1 VVTFTAPRLFTLVG
15 VGAHLKTAGNS
26 VTTVDLYSNN
36 KSVSASAVSFQSGE
50 KGHKE
55 LADGINLRID
65 TGHEL
70 VIRIT
75 AAGSSAAGLKYHIRG
90 TI

>member
-1 VVTFTAPRLFTLVG
+1 
-15 VGAHLKTAGNS
+15 TAGGS
-26 VTTVDLYSNN
+26 RTTVDLYSNN
-36 KSVSASAVSFQSGE
+36 KSVSASEVSFNSGD

-55 LADGINLRID
+55 LADGINLPIER
-65 TGHEL
+65 GHEL

-75 AAGSSAAGLKYHIRG
+75 AAGSNAAGLKYHIRG